1 MQALQDN
8 KAAGFPERARLVGRK
23 RHGGE
28 LVGWSEVGG
37 WEMSE
42 WRLKSEMDQRGYRWV
57 TVAGGR
63 GGGLAM
69 TFSTTHVLMFVN
81 GVLDLVSRG
90 SGAL

>member
-1 MQALQDN
+1 
-8 KAAGFPERARLVGRK
+8 
-23 RHGGE
+23 
-28 LVGWSEVGG
+28 
-37 WEMSE
+37 MSE